1 MPSNTRS
8 ALLMSALALAVVLSA
23 APPAHAGKADR
34 KAADAPARAFIETSY
49 LIAPERVGDFVLEGA
64 SYDDKNKFAGAGFRY
79 ALEGHQETR
88 FDVYVYPVGRAP
100 QAQAIADGMAD
111 FKSSIEQAQQGG
123 IYKDLEYL
131 SEDDFPLQAPEPET
145 AAQASPDAKAQAA
158 PKELDAALLEALA
171 STRIV
176 GKRLRM
182 RNVLVNG
189 GFPMYSNGYL
199 FHRQL
204 YYFKVRA
211 SATRDRIDQAQFD
224 ALTDRAARE
233 LVPAIEVANIGGCAN
248 RTIEIDTNASADDMA
263 VVLVRHTAE
272 IQGENCFTDAA
283 DAKLEKKSKG
293 ARVVRI
299 DFDPSIWK
307 SE

>member
-1 MPSNTRS
+1 MPSNARS
-8 ALLMSALALAVVLSA
+8 SALATLVMAVA
-23 APPAHAGKADR
+23 AALPAHAGKADA
-34 KAADAPARAFIETSY
+34 KAADAPARTFIETSY

-79 ALEGHQETR
+79 ALKDHQETR

-111 FKSSIEQAQQGG
+111 FKASIEQAQQGG

-145 AAQASPDAKAQAA
+145 TAQPSPDAKAQAA
-158 PKELDAALLEALA
+158 PKELDAALLEAIA
-171 STRIV
+171 STSIV

-182 RNVLVNG
+182 RNVLVKG
-189 GFPMYSNGYL
+189 EFPMYSSGYL

-204 YYFKVRA
+204 YFFKVRA
-211 SATRDRIDQAQFD
+211 SAARERIDQAGFD

-263 VVLVRHTAE
+263 VVLVRRTAE

-283 DAKLEKKSKG
+283 GAKLEQKSK
-293 ARVVRI
+293 AAQVVRI
-299 DFDPSIWK
+299 DFDPDTWK

>member
-1 MPSNTRS
+1 MPSNARS
-8 ALLMSALALAVVLSA
+8 ALVMFVMAAAIAL
-23 APPAHAGKADR
+23 PAHAGKADK

-79 ALEGHQETR
+79 ALKDHQETR

-111 FKSSIEQAQQGG
+111 FRKSIEQAQQGG
-123 IYKDLEYL
+123 IYKDVEYL
-131 SEDDFPLQAPEPET
+131 SEDDFALQAPEPEE
-145 AAQASPDAKAQAA
+145 AAKAEPA

-171 STRIV
+171 ATRIV

-182 RNVLVNG
+182 RSVLVNG
-189 GFPMYSNGYL
+189 GYPMYSSGYL

-211 SATRDRIDQAQFD
+211 SAARERIDQVQFD

-233 LVPAIEVANIGGCAN
+233 LVPAIEVANLGGCVN
-248 RTIEIDTNASADDMA
+248 KTITVDPSASPDDMA
-263 VVLVRHTAE
+263 VLLVRRAAE
-272 IQGENCFTDAA
+272 MQGENCFADAA
-283 DAKLEKKSKG
+283 DAKLEQKSK
-293 ARVVRI
+293 AAQVVRI
-299 DFDPSIWK
+299 DFDPDTWK
-307 SE
+307 SQ

>member
-1 MPSNTRS
+1 MPSNARS
-8 ALLMSALALAVVLSA
+8 ALILFAMALAIAL
-23 APPAHAGKADR
+23 PAHAGKAGK
-34 KAADAPARAFIETSY
+34 KAADAPARPFIETSY

-79 ALEGHQETR
+79 ALKDHQETR

-100 QAQAIADGMAD
+100 QAQAIASGMAD
-111 FKSSIEQAQQGG
+111 FKASIEQARQGG
-123 IYKDLEYL
+123 IYKDVEYL
-131 SEDDFPLQAPEPET
+131 SEDDFPLQAPEPEDKAT
-145 AAQASPDAKAQAA
+145 TPDAKAQAA
-158 PKELDAALLEALA
+158 PKDLDAALLEAIA

-189 GFPMYSNGYL
+189 GYPMYSSGYL

-211 SATRDRIDQAQFD
+211 SAARDRIDEARFD

-233 LVPAIEVANIGGCAN
+233 LVPAIEVANLGGCVN
-248 RTIEIDTNASADDMA
+248 KTIEVDVNASPDDMA
-263 VVLVRHTAE
+263 VLLVRRSAE
-272 IQGENCFTDAA
+272 LQGENCFADAA
-283 DAKLEKKSKG
+283 DAKLEQKSK
-293 ARVVRI
+293 AAQVVRI
-299 DFDPSIWK
+299 DFDPNTWK